1 MASQEEK
8 SLYERLGGYDG
19 VFAAVDD
26 FLDRVTSDPQ
36 IGVYWKGHSNDS
48 MERDRQLI
56 VDFLCEASGGPA
68 RYRGRDM
75 KTSHEGLGINDPD
88 WKIFMDHAAAM
99 LDHFEVPQREKT
111 EVLEFFESLKG
122 EIVE

>member
-1 MASQEEK
+1 MTSQEEK

-19 VFAAVDD
+19 MFAAVDD

-56 VDFLCEASGGPA
+56 VDF
-68 RYRGRDM
+68 
-75 KTSHEGLGINDPD
+75 
-88 WKIFMDHAAAM
+88 F
-99 LDHFEVPQREKT
+99 V
-111 EVLEFFESLKG
+111 
-122 EIVE
+122 